1 MDDRTPI
8 AESPSL
14 GPRALAGRPAP
25 MPPSHSVLLAALTAA
40 PRRFRLPPLPASA
53 AQAQAEGVDV
63 ALAYAI
69 EQVRLAQQG
78 GQAGHGNLQQLFV
91 DQLAALI
98 RQALDP
104 ATGDAAFRALVLHTH
119 DAQVREHV
127 RLAAQLVAD
136 RRYLRSAVNAV
147 AHPAKLREL
156 PPTPLHDAL
165 APLHGLLMADAWA
178 ALREQ
183 LQALRE
189 HPAAQAD
196 PAIAG
201 WLQSLLAHPA
211 LQRLEQGNALAQ
223 AEAVQHYLALCEL
236 RGPSAGS
243 REAASQGRAAARTG
257 NAAEQATV
265 QAFAQIAQ
273 LLDAGGPA
281 RHGVARGLRT
291 PRGFPG
297 EQDNGKDEWDAALL
311 HRAAADAPADILL
324 LAEVKASPAAA
335 APDLPRLR
343 RGLLRLAQADA
354 ATHYVFATA
363 DAPMPLSGQTLAAL
377 APQGQALPAHVIY
390 CSAAEPETRPAMLGS
405 PSRALL
411 LAEPASL
418 AFAHALTQG
427 QPVQATALAPVWGA
441 LPSAPQL
448 RPVLHQHETAQAV
461 REAMLHP
468 QDLLDAVRAQLAGR
482 T

>member
-1 MDDRTPI
+1 
-8 AESPSL
+8 
-14 GPRALAGRPAP
+14 
-25 MPPSHSVLLAALTAA
+25 MPPSHALLLAALRAA

-63 ALAYAI
+63 ALAFAI
-69 EQVRLAQQG
+69 EQLRLAQDS
-78 GQAGHGNLQQLFV
+78 GHAVHESLRQLFMG
-91 DQLAALI
+91 QLAALI

-104 ATGDAAFRALVLHTH
+104 ASGDAAFRALVLHTH

-127 RLAAQLVAD
+127 RLAAQLVSD

-156 PPTPLHDAL
+156 PPTPLREAL
-165 APLHGLLMADAWA
+165 APLHALLMADAWA

-183 LQALRE
+183 LQALRA
-189 HPAAQAD
+189 HPAAAGD
-196 PAIAG
+196 AAIAD
-201 WLQSLLAHPA
+201 WLHALLAHPA

-223 AEAVQHYLALCEL
+223 AEAVRHYLALCEL

-243 REAASQGRAAARTG
+243 PEAASQGRAAARTG

-265 QAFAQIAQ
+265 QAFAQIAR
-273 LLDAGGPA
+273 LLDGGGPA
-281 RHGVARGLRT
+281 QHGVARGLRT

-297 EQDNGKDEWDAALL
+297 EQDNGKDEWDAALM
-311 HRAAADAPADILL
+311 HHADADAPADILL

-354 ATHYVFATA
+354 AAHYVFATA
-363 DAPMPLSGQTLAAL
+363 DAPVPLSGRALAAL
-377 APQGQALPAHVIY
+377 APPGHGLPAHVIY
-390 CSAAEPETRPAMLGS
+390 CSAADPEARPAMLGS

-427 QPVQATALAPVWGA
+427 QPVQAAALAPVWEA

-448 RPVLHQHETAQAV
+448 RPVLHQHETAQAA

-468 QDLLDAVRAQLAGR
+468 QDLLDAVRAQLAGGA
-482 T
+482 